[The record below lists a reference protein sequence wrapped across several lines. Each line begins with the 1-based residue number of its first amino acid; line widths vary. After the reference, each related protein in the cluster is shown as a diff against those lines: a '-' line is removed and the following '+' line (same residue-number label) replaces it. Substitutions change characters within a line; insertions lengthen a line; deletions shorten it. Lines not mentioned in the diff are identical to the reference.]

1 MNLKCIGIHTGKFPH
16 YRQLDS
22 MDCGPT
28 CLRMIAKYYGRTY
41 SPQTL
46 RERSFITREGV
57 SMLGISDAA
66 ESIGFRTLAV
76 RITLKQLREDVP
88 LPCILHWNQN
98 HFVVCYDIRN
108 TRRGWVYRIADP
120 ASQLV
125 EYAEGEFGKCWLST
139 RADGEEKGAALAL
152 ETTPVFYEQAGEPEE
167 RRQRGLGFFFRYLSP
182 YRQQLVQLVLGML
195 AVSLLQLI
203 FPFLTQSLV
212 DVGIRDGD
220 LGFITLVLV
229 AQLTVSVSQIAVEFI
244 RSWIMLHVN
253 TRVNIALISD
263 FLAKLTRLP
272 LRFFDT
278 KMVGDILQ
286 RIGDHNRIETFLT
299 GSSISTLFSFVNFF
313 IFGGILAY
321 YDWRILLLFLAGNA
335 LYILWVTAFMK
346 YRRELDIRR
355 FAQAAGEQSNLI
367 QLVTGMQ
374 EIKLNNCER
383 QKRWQWERIQVRL
396 FRISVKG
403 LALGQ
408 TQQAGSV
415 FFNQTTNI
423 LISFIAAK
431 AVTEGEMTLGMMMS
445 LTYIIGQL
453 NGPVNAFIGFAQ
465 QLQDAKISLERLN
478 EVHGREDEEQGIA
491 SKLRELPEKRDLV
504 VDHVSFSYDGADR
517 DHVLDDISLRIPERK
532 VTAIV
537 GASGSGK
544 TTLLK
549 LILGFYE
556 PNRGSVRLGETPVSQ
571 INPHLWRQKCGAVM
585 QEGFIFSDTIARN
598 IAVGDERIDRDRLRR
613 AVEVANIRDF
623 IDSLPLG
630 YDTKIGMEGNGIS
643 QGQRQRLLI
652 ARAVYKNPEY
662 LFFDEATNA
671 LDANNERE
679 IMEHLREFY
688 RGRTVVI
695 VAHRLS
701 TVRDAD
707 KIVVLDQGRIAEE
720 GTHRELTER
729 KGLYY
734 RLVKNQLELGS

>member
-1 MNLKCIGIHTGKFPH
+1 MRSSKFPH

-28 CLRMIAKYYGRTY
+28 CLRMIAKYYGRTF
-41 SPQTL
+41 SLQTL

-76 RITLKQLREDVP
+76 RVTLKQLREDVP

-98 HFVVCYDIRN
+98 HFVVCHDIRKA
-108 TRRGWVYRIADP
+108 RRGWVYRIADP

-125 EYAEGEFGKCWLST
+125 EYTEEEFGKCWLST

-152 ETTPVFYEQAGEPEE
+152 EATPAFYEQEGDPEE

-182 YRQQLVQLVLGML
+182 YRRQLVQLALGML
-195 AVSLLQLI
+195 AVSLLQLT

-212 DVGIRDGD
+212 DVGVRDGD

-244 RSWIMLHVN
+244 RGWILLHVN

-286 RIGDHNRIETFLT
+286 RIGDHQRIESFLT
-299 GSSISTLFSFVNFF
+299 GSSIGTLFSFVNFF

-321 YDWRILLLFLAGNA
+321 YDWRVLLLFVAGNS

-355 FAQAAGEQSNLI
+355 FAQAAGEQSSLI

-383 QKRWQWERIQVRL
+383 QKRWQWERIQVKL
-396 FRISVKG
+396 FKISVKG

-408 TQQAGSV
+408 AQQAGSV

-423 LISFIAAK
+423 LISFIAAR

-445 LTYIIGQL
+445 LTYIIGQPRAGGRGGGHRL
-453 NGPVNAFIGFAQ
+453 QAPGTAGEARPRGGPCV
-465 QLQDAKISLERLN
+465 LQ
-478 EVHGREDEEQGIA
+478 
-491 SKLRELPEKRDLV
+491 
-504 VDHVSFSYDGADR
+504 
-517 DHVLDDISLRIPERK
+517 
-532 VTAIV
+532 
-537 GASGSGK
+537 
-544 TTLLK
+544 
-549 LILGFYE
+549 
-556 PNRGSVRLGETPVSQ
+556 
-571 INPHLWRQKCGAVM
+571 
-585 QEGFIFSDTIARN
+585 
-598 IAVGDERIDRDRLRR
+598 LRR
-613 AVEVANIRDF
+613 GG
-623 IDSLPLG
+623 P
-630 YDTKIGMEGNGIS
+630 
-643 QGQRQRLLI
+643 
-652 ARAVYKNPEY
+652 
-662 LFFDEATNA
+662 
-671 LDANNERE
+671 
-679 IMEHLREFY
+679 
-688 RGRTVVI
+688 
-695 VAHRLS
+695 
-701 TVRDAD
+701 
-707 KIVVLDQGRIAEE
+707 
-720 GTHRELTER
+720 
-729 KGLYY
+729 
-734 RLVKNQLELGS
+734 

>member
-1 MNLKCIGIHTGKFPH
+1 MRSSKFPH

-28 CLRMIAKYYGRTY
+28 CLRMIAKYYGRTF
-41 SPQTL
+41 SLQTL

-76 RITLKQLREDVP
+76 RVTLKQLREDVP

-98 HFVVCYDIRN
+98 HFVVCHDIRK

-120 ASQLV
+120 ASRLV

-139 RADGEEKGAALAL
+139 RADGEEKGTALAL
-152 ETTPVFYEQAGEPEE
+152 ETTPAFYEQEGDPEE

-182 YRQQLVQLVLGML
+182 YRRQLVQLALGML
-195 AVSLLQLI
+195 AVILLQLT

-212 DVGIRDGD
+212 DVGVRDGD

-244 RSWIMLHVN
+244 RGWILLHVN

-286 RIGDHNRIETFLT
+286 RIGDHQRIESFLT
-299 GSSISTLFSFVNFF
+299 GSSIGTLFSFVNFF

-321 YDWRILLLFLAGNA
+321 YDWRVLLLFVAGNS

-355 FAQAAGEQSNLI
+355 FAQAAGEQSSLI

-383 QKRWQWERIQVRL
+383 QKRWQWERIQVKL
-396 FRISVKG
+396 FKISVKG

-408 TQQAGSV
+408 AQQAGSV

-423 LISFIAAK
+423 LISFIAAR

-478 EVHGREDEEQGIA
+478 EVHGREDEEEGIA

-517 DHVLDDISLRIPERK
+517 DHVLDDISLRIPESK

-549 LILGFYE
+549 LLLGFYE

-585 QEGFIFSDTIARN
+585 QDGFIFSDTIARN
-598 IAVGDERIDRDRLRR
+598 IAVGDGRIDRDRLRH

-630 YDTKIGMEGNGIS
+630 YDTRIGMEGNGIS
-643 QGQRQRLLI
+643 QGQKQRLLI
-652 ARAVYKNPEY
+652 ARAVYKGPEY

-671 LDANNERE
+671 LDAHNERE
-679 IMEHLREFY
+679 IMGHLREFY

-707 KIVVLDQGRIAEE
+707 KIVVLDRGRMAEE
-720 GTHRELTER
+720 GTHRELTGR

-734 RLVKNQLELGS
+734 RLVKNQLELGN